1 MSATTSTHD
10 TNARFE
16 PLRAKPHAPGMV
28 VVENLSRDSEHIVDL
43 RGRVCDCKASSSTR
57 RATTCGS
64 WTSSLTATSVQS
76 VATKSVRRLAFD
88 GVIHDECRSYA

>member
-43 RGRVCDCKASSSTR
+43 RGRVCDCKGFQFREACYHVRFMDFVSNGDVCPK
-57 RATTCGS
+57 CGYEICTPS
-64 WTSSLTATSVQS
+64 C
-76 VATKSVRRLAFD
+76 VRRSD
-88 GVIHDECRSYA
+88 SR